1 MATTS
6 SSIRLK
12 AVRWLPSLL
21 GIGGGAGLLMIPV
34 SQEQEM

>member
-1 MATTS
+1 MATTT

-21 GIGGGAGLLMIPV
+21 CIAWGAELLMIPV